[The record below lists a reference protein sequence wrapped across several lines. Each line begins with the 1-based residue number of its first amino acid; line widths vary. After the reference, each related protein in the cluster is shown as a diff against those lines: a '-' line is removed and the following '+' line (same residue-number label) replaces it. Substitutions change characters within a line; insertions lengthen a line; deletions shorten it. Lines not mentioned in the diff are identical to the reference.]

1 MVGRSLRSLTLVAA
15 ILSPSAD
22 ALADPS
28 YSAGITG
35 VQSVNLSP
43 TPVFLI
49 TNVDQTTGGHIEG
62 TASADRAL
70 GARLETFAPA
80 RGLNTGIST
89 QGSSDLVA
97 TFDDIV
103 LTGPGTDPI
112 PFTLRVPFHLVFF
125 QDWSTL
131 DFDNGDSDASQV
143 SQSADIGASLSPL
156 FGRASGRIVVTVDDW
171 NGTANVGLG
180 AEGSSTVVPPAS
192 PINPLDADGFLN
204 LVSRVGIPIGTGNG
218 VEPAGAGFAVH
229 DAVGLSGVFVLSGSA
244 PVATPLTLELRM
256 SIDSRSFG
264 GFGLTATGWTSALNA
279 IGLPGLVPVFDLPD
293 GYTANSPSLR
303 LVDDVFVPEPDGPAL
318 WAVAMA
324 ALAIVR
330 RRRSGRVRGA
340 DPLYAGRTAA
350 CSA

>member
-1 MVGRSLRSLTLVAA
+1 MFGRSLRSLTLVAA

-180 AEGSSTVVPPAS
+180 AEGSSTVVPP
-192 PINPLDADGFLN
+192 
-204 LVSRVGIPIGTGNG
+204 GTGNG

-264 GFGLTATGWTSALNA
+264 GFGLTATGWTSALKA